1 MVGVSALIRQR
12 QRLAL
17 REVLSHA
24 GAHVPSIPLT
34 HMPEQLLKFLLL
46 LLLLLPP
53 FDELCKFC
61 LGQPH
66 VRVPRER
73 VPGRKQSLEDVRYLL
88 VSAVVGRRRGQQCLL

>member
-1 MVGVSALIRQR
+1 
-12 QRLAL
+12 
-17 REVLSHA
+17 
-24 GAHVPSIPLT
+24 
-34 HMPEQLLKFLLL
+34 MPEQLLEFLLL

-73 VPGRKQSLEDVRYLL
+73 VPGGKQSLEDVRYLL
-88 VSAVVGRRRGQQCLL
+88 VSAVVGRCRRQQCLL